1 VASAVPG
8 PVFVLV
14 HSPLVG
20 PTSWLPVARELER
33 RGRVAVVPSL
43 LGVAGAAAPQ
53 WRHVPEAVRAAT
65 ARIGEPIVLA
75 GHSGGGLLL
84 PAIADAVAV
93 EVAALVFVDSFLPP
107 TAGWLP
113 LAPPAFMEQ
122 LRALAGDGV
131 LAPWSSWFGADAMRD
146 LVGDER
152 LRAALEAEMPRLPLS
167 YFEASV
173 PLPDGWHRRPCAYL
187 LSAPSPIGKAPPR
200 PGPAAGRWPRSRV
213 SSTWRRRLSRSPSPR
228 RCSTSNAGSIVELP
242 PGGGRRSVGSPSS
255 QGSRSCS

>member
-167 YFEASV
+167 YY
-173 PLPDGWHRRPCAYL
+173 LL
-187 LSAPSPIGKAPPR
+187 LSAEPYRQSATEARARGWPVAEIPGVQHLATATEPVAVTEALLDLERGLDRRVAP
-200 PGPAAGRWPRSRV
+200 
-213 SSTWRRRLSRSPSPR
+213 WRRQ
-228 RCSTSNAGSIVELP
+228 A
-242 PGGGRRSVGSPSS
+242 
-255 QGSRSCS
+255 